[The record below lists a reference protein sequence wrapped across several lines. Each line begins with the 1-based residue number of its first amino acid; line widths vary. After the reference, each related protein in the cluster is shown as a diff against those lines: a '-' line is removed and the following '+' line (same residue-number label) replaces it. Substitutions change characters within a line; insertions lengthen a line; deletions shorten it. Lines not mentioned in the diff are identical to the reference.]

1 MNSDK
6 MESVYN
12 AIDSYRDQMIELQR
26 ELVAI
31 PALGPDN
38 DGEGEMEKAEF
49 LQKWMQENVGFD
61 SIERYDSPDERVPAG
76 KRPNIAAK
84 MNGADSSRTIWVMA
98 HMDVVPAGD
107 RNQWDTDPFELTVKD
122 GKIIGRGV
130 EDNHHGI
137 VTPLFALKAARE
149 AGMKLPFDVG
159 IAMVSDE
166 ETSSRH
172 GIEYLLEN
180 HDIFGKDDYVIVP
193 DSGDPEGK
201 TIEVAEKSIMW
212 LEFTVKGKSC
222 HASEPAKGINAHRA
236 AAYLVTRLD
245 SRLPEVYDQSDELF
259 DPPENTFEPTKREGN
274 VRNVNTIPGED
285 VLCFDMRILPGISL
299 DDVRETVSGVC
310 REIEKEYGVEISTR
324 TAQIDQAAPA
334 TDPDAPVVRALS
346 ESIRTVRGIEPEIIG
361 IGGGTVAAFF
371 RRHGYSAVV
380 WSSIADV
387 CHQPNEYQ
395 FIDNMTGD
403 AKIFAH
409 LFLNG

>member
-1 MNSDK
+1 MNQDDLTG
-6 MESVYN
+6 VYSK
-12 AIDSYRDQMIELQR
+12 IDSYRDAMIDFQR

-49 LQKWMQENVGFD
+49 LQNWIQEQIGFD
-61 SIERYDSPDERVPAG
+61 SVERYDSPDDRVPAG
-76 KRPNIAAK
+76 KRPNIAARMK
-84 MNGADSSRTIWVMA
+84 GEDSSRTIWIMA

-107 RNQWDTDPFELTVKD
+107 RNQWETDPFTLTVKD

-137 VTPLFALKAARE
+137 VTPLFALKAVRE
-149 AGMKLPFDVG
+149 LGMKLPHDVG

-172 GIEYLLEN
+172 GIEYLLKN
-180 HDIFGKDDYVIVP
+180 HDIFGRDDYIIVP
-193 DSGDPEGK
+193 DSGDPEGR

-212 LEFTVKGKSC
+212 LEFTVSGKSC
-222 HASEPAKGINAHRA
+222 HASEPGKGINAHRA
-236 AAYLVTRLD
+236 AAHLVTRLD
-245 SRLPEVYDQSDELF
+245 TRLPEVYDQSDELF
-259 DPPENTFEPTKREGN
+259 DPPENTFEPTKRKEN

-285 VLCFDMRILPGISL
+285 VFCFDMRILPGIEL
-299 DDVRETVSGVC
+299 DDVRGTVNQICG
-310 REIEKEYGVEISTR
+310 EIEKEFGVGISTR
-324 TAQIDQAAPA
+324 IAQEDEAAPA
-334 TDPDAPVVRALS
+334 TSPDAAVVKALS
-346 ESIRTVRGIEPEIIG
+346 ESIRSVRNIEPEIIG

-371 RRHGYSAVV
+371 RRHGYNAVV

-395 FIDNMTGD
+395 FIDNMTSD
-403 AKIFAH
+403 SKVLAN
-409 LFLNG
+409 LFLSA